1 MGASHKSA
9 GVVSSDRESVADLSP
24 SRGLPSTPP
33 NNGQASP
40 RPAFFKRNRNI
51 VIVGIVAAV
60 VALALILGLA
70 LGLTHGHRSTGSNDS
85 SNGSDAGIGT
95 APKGIYP
102 NPEPL
107 IGTIPNNANYT
118 TLDPTLI
125 RRASDGKY
133 FLYITGAY
141 SGIVW
146 SSPSLRGPWTKSPTP
161 LVKGGLQAGAP
172 DVHQFNESTYI
183 MFHNSHRYNYSS
195 EAGVTNPQ
203 AQMLF
208 HDASIIARVSEDCEP
223 GSWREIGR
231 VDIDWEQKWN
241 ILDPSLLRI
250 PAGRDGSKTPQ
261 ALLTFGSY
269 QTGLFQIP
277 LDASFPVQLASGPAA
292 SGVQG
297 RGAGRR
303 RAPSTTNTYAMSQ
316 VVHLEQNKTNKI
328 DATEGSYMYYRDFD
342 NHTSAAASTS
352 ASDTAATGGWYYL
365 FFSSG
370 SCCPEATNPA
380 GLPHPYPHGPH
391 NETHP
396 LITTEPTT
404 YTVSGG
410 VTTYPN
416 TTISWFPYDR
426 AYKVMV
432 CRSRKHGGE
441 YFDREGRSCLTEDG
455 GTLVLASHDEVFAP
469 GGQGVWDDPVE
480 GTVLYYHYVVFDT
493 QTNKPDLNDK
503 GYKFGWNKLDF
514 SDEGWPKVI

>member
-1 MGASHKSA
+1 MSATSKPAGA
-9 GVVSSDRESVADLSP
+9 VSFDCDS
-24 SRGLPSTPP
+24 STPP
-33 NNGQASP
+33 NNGQVPPP
-40 RPAFFKRNRNI
+40 RPAFFKRKRNV
-51 VIVGIVAAV
+51 VIASIVAAV
-60 VALALILGLA
+60 LALALILGLA
-70 LGLTHGHRSTGSNDS
+70 LGLTLGRRNAASNDTS
-85 SNGSDAGIGT
+85 SGADHGIGT
-95 APKGIYP
+95 APKGTHP
-102 NPEPL
+102 SPEPFT
-107 IGTIPNNANYT
+107 GTIPNNANYT

-133 FLYITGAY
+133 FLYTTGAY

-146 SSPSLRGPWTKSPTP
+146 SSPSLRGPWTKSPSR
-161 LVKGGLQAGAP
+161 LVKGGSQAGAP
-172 DVHQFNESTYI
+172 DVHQFNETTYI
-183 MFHNSHRYNYSS
+183 MFHNSHKYNYSS

-208 HDASIIARVSEDCEP
+208 HDASIIARVSEDCEA
-223 GSWREIGR
+223 GSWRELGR
-231 VDIDWEQKWN
+231 VDINWEQKWN

-250 PAGRDGSKTPQ
+250 PAGRNGSKTPQ

-277 LDASFPVQLASGPAA
+277 LDASFPVKLASSPAT
-292 SGVQG
+292 SG
-297 RGAGRR
+297 
-303 RAPSTTNTYAMSQ
+303 APSTTNTYAMSQ

-328 DATEGSYMYYRDFD
+328 DATEGSYMYYRAFD
-342 NHTSAAASTS
+342 NHTSATTSTS
-352 ASDTAATGGWYYL
+352 SSTAATGGWYYL

-380 GLPHPYPHGPH
+380 GLPHPWSHDPH
-391 NETHP
+391 NKTTP

-416 TTISWFPYDR
+416 TTISWFPYDQ

-441 YFDREGRSCLTEDG
+441 YFDREGRSCLTENG
-455 GTLVLASHDEVFAP
+455 GTLVLGSHDEVFAP

-480 GTVLYYHYVVFDT
+480 GTVLYYHY
-493 QTNKPDLNDK
+493 
-503 GYKFGWNKLDF
+503 GKFLHPHSVSAASYCGHMVYDNMKAET
-514 SDEGWPKVI
+514 SY